1 MNALD
6 DVGSALDED
15 VGAVVA
21 AEIIGGQAIDAGMD
35 GSTHRAVEDKGA
47 SIKSMEKR
55 ALHG

>member
-1 MNALD
+1 
-6 DVGSALDED
+6 
-15 VGAVVA
+15 
-21 AEIIGGQAIDAGMD
+21 MD